1 MEVDPYNPKL
11 FSNRCT
17 AYLYLQDYEKA
28 LQDAKKC
35 VSIDPDWYK
44 GHVQLGSCYMG
55 LKNYKEAINAYK
67 KGKWENM
74 KNGMLIWCVAL
85 PLAESKET
93 VQKLVDKVY
102 TVVVSRLFD
111 RQLKKSL
118 KTASAIAFLEML

>member
-1 MEVDPYNPKL
+1 MEQSAATRRYKHDIAESKPQAMEVDPYNPKL

-67 KGKWENM
+67 KGR
-74 KNGMLIWCVAL
+74 L
-85 PLAESKET
+85 ET
-93 VQKLVDKVY
+93 GV
-102 TVVVSRLFD
+102 
-111 RQLKKSL
+111 
-118 KTASAIAFLEML
+118 

>member
-55 LKNYKEAINAYK
+55 LKNYKEAISAYK
-67 KGKWENM
+67 KGRFGNWHVNVMCSSSSCRIKGNCPDT
-74 KNGMLIWCVAL
+74 G
-85 PLAESKET
+85 
-93 VQKLVDKVY
+93 
-102 TVVVSRLFD
+102 
-111 RQLKKSL
+111 
-118 KTASAIAFLEML
+118 